1 MRKLNIYFRK
11 NDQRWE
17 GRIPK
22 GKREDGTRKFQY
34 ILGRTKE
41 DVTEKMMK
49 IYNEEQPYMHCPK
62 TIKELF
68 QEWQHSSQHRVK
80 ESTAANYA
88 MKANKHILP
97 AFGDKQAEMLSQ
109 DEVYDF
115 IEEKRKKGLSNRYI
129 IDILILLKSIFRYAV
144 GIYHIINPLD
154 GIIMP
159 KNSKTEIQM
168 LDKKEQTVLQQY
180 IAENQNK
187 TTLGIALSMS
197 TGIRIGELC
206 ALQWGDIDLEKRIL
220 TVKKTIQRIQCPT
233 ETARTKLIITEPK
246 SESSRRTIP
255 IPECMMDF
263 LKKFKGNAEEY
274 LISGSEKPTEPRTM
288 QHRFSKIL
296 KNVNL
301 PSVHFH
307 SLRHLFATTCVK
319 LGFDVKALSE
329 ILGHSSVEITLNRY
343 VHSDF
348 EQKRDYMKLIQLN
361 F

>member
-17 GRIPK
+17 GRIFR

-41 DVTEKMMK
+41 DVAEKMMK
-49 IYNEEQPYMHCPK
+49 IYNEEQQGMHCPK
-62 TIKELF
+62 TITELF
-68 QEWQHSSQHRVK
+68 YEWQHSNQHRVK

-109 DEVYDF
+109 NEVYAF
-115 IEEKRKKGLSNRYI
+115 IEEKQKEGLSNRYI
-129 IDILILLKSIFRYAV
+129 IDIIILLKSLFKYAA

-159 KNSKTEIQM
+159 KNSKSEIQM
-168 LDKKEQTVLQQY
+168 LDKKEQATLQQY
-180 IAENQNK
+180 IAENQSE
-187 TTLGIALSMS
+187 TTLGIAISMS

-206 ALQWGDIDLEKRIL
+206 ALQWRDIDLEKRIL

-255 IPECMMDF
+255 IPECLMNF
-263 LKKFKGNAEEY
+263 LKKFKGNSDEY
-274 LISGSEKPTEPRTM
+274 VISGSEKPTEPRAM
-288 QHRFSKIL
+288 QYRFSKIL
-296 KNVNL
+296 KNVKL

-319 LGFDVKALSE
+319 LGFDIKALSE